1 VLIVRRMERADI
13 PRVCEIEALCF
24 PDPWSAESFESE
36 LSGLNPAVYVVAEED
51 GCVIGHMGM
60 WHILDEGHIT
70 NVAVAP
76 EARRQ
81 GAGRALVEESLRLG
95 LENGLK
101 AFTLE
106 VRVSNEA
113 ALALYESF
121 GFTRAGVRKRYYGD
135 GEDALIMWAYKE

>member
-1 VLIVRRMERADI
+1 MYKLRKMERKDI

-24 PDPWSAESFESE
+24 PDPWSAASFESE
-36 LSGLNPAVYVVAEED
+36 LSGLNPAVYFVAEED
-51 GCVIGHMGM
+51 GVVVGHMGM

-76 EARRQ
+76 EARRR
-81 GAGRALVEESLRLG
+81 GIGRALVEKSLKTG
-95 LENGLK
+95 SENGLK

-106 VRVSNEA
+106 VRTSNRA
-113 ALALYESF
+113 AIALYESL
-121 GFTRAGVRKRYYGD
+121 GFDGAGVRKNYYGN